1 MTASDFGS
9 TIHSASSKKLG
20 ISFGTLGGLLLYVLY
35 AGGLTLVFR
44 WLEGPPIY
52 LDDAYFLLVSYSWL
66 NGLGFNNFWVNP
78 ISSTIFN
85 WHGFLQPMLVGW
97 ISPCRTLDCLNIAV
111 IAIGGVFLAMW
122 YPLVNTIT
130 SSRMLR
136 WMLYVIA
143 VAYVLQYS
151 ARPELLA
158 SMGLV
163 ALTALFYFLPN
174 ERAFVSR
181 GFAAGMLVGLIAVTS
196 PVAGVFACIG
206 VAAATTYV
214 RRNDAG
220 YIGFGAEGLLCL
232 VSALVTIAVMLAF
245 VYPHSASDW
254 LNGILMHSAKT
265 VSREDTYEFLLKA
278 YMATKL
284 LPFQALMFIV
294 LAGIGGY
301 ALMEIWR
308 AGNRLFSA
316 VFILTCFATVYFLY
330 FSAIRIP
337 STVYNFTVLVPSIA
351 LIAIMIVSAIGTTT
365 RYARIALIAP
375 LALFAVACC
384 FGQIVWAI
392 QTPTFLHD
400 QHRLAQDIAQ
410 SVDRYMAA
418 NRRIAMDPPLMAAV
432 DDARK
437 LKDMTILFFGQPHK
451 ENDNPPNVDVLY
463 RSQREFPALP
473 AEIPGFKL
481 VANNYD
487 QSIFARFLAPKG
499 TYYAIYEAVSPTRK
513 E

>member
-1 MTASDFGS
+1 MTAFDFGS

-44 WLEGPPIY
+44 WLEGPPI
-52 LDDAYFLLVSYSWL
+52 LFDDAYFLLVSYSWL

-78 ISSTIFN
+78 ISSAIFN

-111 IAIGGVFLAMW
+111 IAIGGAFLAMW
-122 YPLVNTIT
+122 YPLVNTVT
-130 SSRMLR
+130 SSRALR

-143 VAYVLQYS
+143 VACVLQYS

-158 SMGLV
+158 SLGLV

-181 GFAAGMLVGLIAVTS
+181 GLAAGVLVGLITVTS
-196 PVAGVFACIG
+196 PVAGVFAGVG

-214 RRNDAG
+214 RRNDTS
-220 YIGFGAEGLLCL
+220 YIGLGVEGLVCL
-232 VSALVTIAVMLAF
+232 VSAAVTIAVILAV
-245 VYPHSASDW
+245 VYPYSAQEW
-254 LNGILMHSAKT
+254 LDGIRMHSAKT
-265 VSREDTYEFLLKA
+265 AGREDTDGFLKA
-278 YMATKL
+278 YVAAKL
-284 LPFQALMFIV
+284 LPLQAVMLMA
-294 LAGIGGY
+294 LAGIAGY
-301 ALMEIWR
+301 ALMQIWR
-308 AGNRLFSA
+308 AGNRLFAA
-316 VFILTCFATVYFLY
+316 VFVLTCFAAAYLLY
-330 FSAIRIP
+330 FTAIRIP
-337 STVYNFTVLVPSIA
+337 LTVYNFTALVPSIA
-351 LIAIMIVSAIGTTT
+351 LIAVMIVSAAGTA
-365 RYARIALIAP
+365 ARHVRIVLIIS
-375 LALFAVACC
+375 LALVAAASF
-384 FGQIVWAI
+384 FGQAIWAM
-392 QTPTFLHD
+392 QTLTFVRD
-400 QHRLAQDIAQ
+400 QHRLAQGIAQ
-410 SVDRYMAA
+410 SVDRYLAA
-418 NRRIAMDPPLMAAV
+418 NRRIAMDPPLMTGV
-432 DDARK
+432 DDIGK
-437 LKDMTILFFGQPHK
+437 LKDITILFFGQPHK
-451 ENDNPPNVDVLY
+451 GNGNPPNVDVLF
-463 RSQREFPALP
+463 RSQREFGTLP

>member
-20 ISFGTLGGLLLYVLY
+20 ISFGALGGLLLYVLY

-66 NGLGFNNFWVNP
+66 NGLGFNNLWVNP

-97 ISPCRTLDCLNIAV
+97 ISPSRTLDCLNIAV

-130 SSRMLR
+130 SSRILR

-158 SMGLV
+158 SIGLV

-174 ERAFVSR
+174 ERAFSR
-181 GFAAGMLVGLIAVTS
+181 GLAAGMLVGLITVTS
-196 PVAGVFACIG
+196 PVAGVFAGVG

-214 RRNDAG
+214 RRSDAG
-220 YIGFGAEGLLCL
+220 YINFGAEGLVCL
-232 VSALVTIAVMLAF
+232 ASAFATIAVMLTF
-245 VYPHSASDW
+245 VYPYSASDW

-265 VSREDTYEFLLKA
+265 AGREDTSGFLKA
-278 YMATKL
+278 YVATKL
-284 LPFQALMFIV
+284 LPFQAGMFVV
-294 LAGIGGY
+294 LAGIAGH
-301 ALMEIWR
+301 ALMQIWR

-316 VFILTCFATVYFLY
+316 VFVLICFAAVYLLY
-330 FSAIRIP
+330 FTAIRIP
-337 STVYNFTVLVPSIA
+337 STVYNFTVLVPA
-351 LIAIMIVSAIGTTT
+351 IAIIAVMVVGVTGATARHT
-365 RYARIALIAP
+365 RIALIIP
-375 LALFAVACC
+375 LAFFAVACC
-384 FGQIVWAI
+384 FGQAVWAM
-392 QTPTFLHD
+392 QTLTFARD
-400 QHRLAQDIAQ
+400 QHRLAQGIAQ

-418 NRRIAMDPPLMAAV
+418 NRRIAMDPPLMAGV
-432 DDARK
+432 DDIRK
-437 LKDMTILFFGQPHK
+437 LKDITILFFGQPHK

-499 TYYAIYEAVSPTRK
+499 TYYAIYEAVAPTRK